1 LATNKCKHQDSITVV
16 ETVVKTCK
24 TKHIGCRKSNM
35 DYINSLCVLKRKH
48 HIVTNK
54 DVPFFLSFFIVFY
67 EIYAR
72 YSPRPLE
79 TSTIDLKH

>member
-1 LATNKCKHQDSITVV
+1 
-16 ETVVKTCK
+16 
-24 TKHIGCRKSNM
+24 M